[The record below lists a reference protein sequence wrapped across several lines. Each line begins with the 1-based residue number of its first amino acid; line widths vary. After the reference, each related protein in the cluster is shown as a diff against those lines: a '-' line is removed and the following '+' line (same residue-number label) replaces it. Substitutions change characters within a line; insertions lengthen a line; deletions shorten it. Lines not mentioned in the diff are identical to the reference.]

1 MKTKYITKKKN
12 QEKITIKKFGKFIT
26 TKRGQSF
33 VNNLHH
39 YPLNELVM
47 MYECAYIMMYKSIA
61 RIYDLIYDIMDKQ
74 NIEPESQNTNHKV
87 DKKGN
92 IDYSWKNLKHKE
104 YANLTKK
111 ESKKINEKNEHHK
124 LGRAALMHGYEIH
137 KLDKW
142 LVKHPRP
149 IDPDKEK
156 NEPDIFPETLKPI
169 IEQWEKEKELA
180 LERIRDWIASKYDKK
195 GIKHIKTTIKKM
207 NVDEG
212 EYEYWG
218 RYEYFYPDNETNKLR
233 YKIEDRL
240 IAKKKYCNDTIGQS
254 MADYEKASNSNFFVG
269 YFKKDDKKLKAY
281 LPKTGTLYKKYMTEK
296 TNSEPLKAAA

>member
-12 QEKITIKKFGKFIT
+12 QEKIVIKKFGKFIK

-33 VNNLHH
+33 VNNIHR
-39 YPLNELVM
+39 YPLNELAM
-47 MYECAYIMMYKSIA
+47 MYECTYIMMYKSIS
-61 RIYDLIYDIMDKQ
+61 RMYDLIYDIMEKE
-74 NIEPESQNTNHKV
+74 NVEPECKNTNRKV

-92 IDYSWKNLKHKE
+92 YDYSWKNVKHKE
-104 YANLTKK
+104 HLNLTKK

-142 LVKHPRP
+142 LTKHPRP
-149 IDPDKEK
+149 IDPEKEK
-156 NEPDIFPETLKPI
+156 NEPDMFPETLKPI

-180 LERIRDWIASKYDKK
+180 LERIRDWIVSTYDKK
-195 GIKHIKTTIKKM
+195 EVKHIKATIKKID
-207 NVDEG
+207 VDKG

-218 RYEYFYPDNETNKLR
+218 RYEYFYRDPETNALR

-240 IAKKKYCNDTIGQS
+240 VSKEKYYNDTIGQS
-254 MADYEKASNSNFFVG
+254 KADYEKIANTNFFVG
-269 YFKKDDKKLKAY
+269 YFKKDDKTLKAY
-281 LPKTGTLYKKYMTEK
+281 LPKTGMWYKKYTAEN